1 MRHVFVGLLIL
12 AAVVLAIGGDK
23 PAVNSYVDFG
33 VKLEKTSL
41 RRDSTGTLLL
51 TLKPHKGIHVNTQP
65 GPSFVFDT
73 ANGVH
78 ASGSLGLSML
88 EKSTF
93 LDPQKPVRQRFS
105 LAPGVQPGELTIKGT
120 FIYYYCSDA
129 EGWCSRFKQ
138 PVEVHLRVTP

>member
-1 MRHVFVGLLIL
+1 MRHLFVGLLTL
-12 AAVVLAIGGDK
+12 AGAVMAFAGDK

-41 RRDSTGTLLL
+41 RRDSAGTLLL
-51 TLKPHKGIHVNTQP
+51 SLKPHKGIHINTQP

-73 ANGVH
+73 TNGVR
-78 ASGSLGLSML
+78 ASGSLALTML

-105 LAPGVQPGELTIKGT
+105 LVPAVQPGELTIKGT

-138 PVEVHLRVTP
+138 PVEVLLKVTP